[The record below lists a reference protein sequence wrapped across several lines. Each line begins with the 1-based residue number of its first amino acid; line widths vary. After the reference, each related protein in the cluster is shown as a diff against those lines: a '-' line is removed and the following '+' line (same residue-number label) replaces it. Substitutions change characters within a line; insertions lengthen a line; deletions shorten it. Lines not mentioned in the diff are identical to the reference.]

1 MNYVRKIFDAIAT
14 EGFSAKSLAKIDNY
28 TNDILYGKTS
38 IPRLNLSEHAGICT
52 GGAALI
58 GASVVAGYARASLEA
73 SANAAGGQG
82 GRPSNWEI
90 DELQEKLI
98 EQGAKA

>member
-28 TNDILYGKTS
+28 TNDILYGTAS
-38 IPRLNLSEHAGICT
+38 ISRFNLSEHAGVCT
-52 GGAALI
+52 AGAVLI

>member
-38 IPRLNLSEHAGICT
+38 IPRLNLLEHAGLCT
-52 GGAALI
+52 AGAPLI
-58 GASVVAGYARASLEA
+58 GAYTVCSYARASLEA

-90 DELQEKLI
+90 DELQEKII
-98 EQGAKA
+98 EQWAKA